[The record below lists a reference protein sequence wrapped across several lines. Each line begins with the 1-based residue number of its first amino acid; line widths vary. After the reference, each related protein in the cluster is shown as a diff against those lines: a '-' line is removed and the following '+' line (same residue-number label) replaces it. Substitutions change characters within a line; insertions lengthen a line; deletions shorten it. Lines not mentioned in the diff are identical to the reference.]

1 MQRGKTEMTHQ
12 REARMDY
19 REHLGKH
26 GKKMANETESLCSFF
41 LDGREDECIIIRV
54 R

>member
-1 MQRGKTEMTHQ
+1 MTHQ
-12 REARMDY
+12 RETRRNC

-26 GKKMANETESLCSFF
+26 SKKMANETESLCSFF
-41 LDGREDECIIIRV
+41 LDGREDECIIIRA